1 MVEVDGKKRHLHAN
15 KIRKYNERVDDILV
29 NNCAVIFDHDKE
41 FGNIETVETTSELIL
56 PSQKIDRS
64 TLQHLTEEQQSQ
76 LLEVLDRFPEVFS
89 EKPGFLPIIEHE
101 IKVNADFE
109 PKRLPAYR
117 VPEALK
123 GEVSKQIKE
132 MLENGIIRPSNSAM
146 ASPLVCVVGGHKGQS
161 NSVRLAVDYRYVN
174 KYSAGDAYPTP
185 NLEESMERVSR
196 ARYITCC
203 DAKSGYWQIPVKE
216 SCKWLTAFI
225 ADGKL
230 YEFNRMP
237 FGLKCAGNTFV
248 RAMSIVLQDVSEFTE
263 PFVDDMAVCS
273 NEWEEHLDH
282 LIKYLETIKKSGL
295 TLNLRK
301 CTFAQSKIT
310 FVGHVVG
317 SGTKAVDPKKVA
329 CLSKIAIPTTKKDV
343 RKLVGFFS
351 YFRSFIP
358 NLAGITCVLTD
369 LTKKEAPNRV
379 QWRPEH
385 QKALEL
391 LKQSLVQAVEL
402 HSIDFSKEFGILVD
416 ASQHAIGCCLI
427 QWSETGEEL
436 PIAFAS
442 VKLQPNQTRW
452 STVEREA
459 YAVIWALKKFRP
471 WIFWS
476 KVTIFSDHNP
486 LTYLTEA
493 APKSS
498 KLARWSL
505 ALQEFNLTFK
515 YRKAGHNVAADF
527 LSRL

>member
-1 MVEVDGKKRHLHAN
+1 MG
-15 KIRKYNERVDDILV
+15 
-29 NNCAVIFDHDKE
+29 
-41 FGNIETVETTSELIL
+41 
-56 PSQKIDRS
+56 
-64 TLQHLTEEQQSQ
+64 
-76 LLEVLDRFPEVFS
+76 
-89 EKPGFLPIIEHE
+89 
-101 IKVNADFE
+101 
-109 PKRLPAYR
+109 
-117 VPEALK
+117 
-123 GEVSKQIKE
+123 
-132 MLENGIIRPSNSAM
+132 
-146 ASPLVCVVGGHKGQS
+146 
-161 NSVRLAVDYRYVN
+161 
-174 KYSAGDAYPTP
+174 
-185 NLEESMERVSR
+185 
-196 ARYITCC
+196 
-203 DAKSGYWQIPVKE
+203 
-216 SCKWLTAFI
+216 
-225 ADGKL
+225 
-230 YEFNRMP
+230 
-237 FGLKCAGNTFV
+237 
-248 RAMSIVLQDVSEFTE
+248 
-263 PFVDDMAVCS
+263 
-273 NEWEEHLDH
+273 EHLDH
-282 LIKYLETIKKSGL
+282 LVKYLETIKKSGL

-358 NLAGITCVLTD
+358 NLAEITCVLTD
-369 LTKKEAPNRV
+369 LTKKDAPNRV
-379 QWRPEH
+379 QWKPEH
-385 QKALEL
+385 QRALES
-391 LKQSLVQAVEL
+391 LKQSLIQAVEL
-402 HSIDFSKEFGILVD
+402 HSIDFSKDFGILVD

-427 QWSETGEEL
+427 QWSNTGVEL

-459 YAVIWALKKFRP
+459 YAVIWALKKFRS

-505 ALQEFNLTFK
+505 ALQAFNLTFK